1 MANHVCVCSA
11 STIVVTCVREPEGA
25 SAIKRP
31 STSFHK
37 CLFMFVEEQPAA
49 PRRMCP
55 SPRSLWQP
63 LCPACGAPAV
73 LCSPTWRT
81 RARPANLLSNGGGWS
96 RRVNSTFAR
105 RSRWRRIL
113 ARGDAERRRRQYLEG
128 ARSSWLA
135 ARAQHNSPALS
146 AVEGA
151 LELSIH
157 CDRSTSYEV
166 AAEVR
171 HVAQL
176 SPELVEVN
184 KLVCWRQRRTEA
196 CKQWVRGG

>member
-1 MANHVCVCSA
+1 
-11 STIVVTCVREPEGA
+11 
-25 SAIKRP
+25 
-31 STSFHK
+31 
-37 CLFMFVEEQPAA
+37 MFVEEQPAA

-196 CKQWVRGG
+196 CIQWVRGG